1 MSSKFSNHVYD
12 MSFPAATTK
21 REASPKE
28 VFSKLN
34 LLDRYLDPTIGS
46 MSNKHKKD

>member
-1 MSSKFSNHVYD
+1 MSSKFSNNVCE
-12 MSFPAATTK
+12 MSFPAATTM

-28 VFSKLN
+28 VSSKLN

-46 MSNKHKKD
+46 MSNKHKRD